1 MSSNSKFT
9 KCVFCKI
16 SFDQCICK
24 CSYCNQRDSCECGLS
39 DFMTDG

>member
-39 DFMTDG
+39 DFM